1 MEPVT
6 QGAKAS
12 ASQINTCLEAIES
25 TGSSI
30 LTSLYDF
37 QELTM
42 VQYQNRR
49 SYINSKK
56 VLANRVPG
64 PGTPINISAGDFA
77 YIDQG
82 LTTCSLRGDS
92 GSCTTKET
100 AVTFQHSTSASFT
113 ASTGQVNNLDTTG
126 ELFQVISDTIPTGT
140 FNITIPS
147 PIACNLVV
155 FDMLASPGSPTIS
168 VSVSPD
174 NINFTP
180 FTNISINGSTVTA
193 CGPQTDTN
201 YVQVVITPDN
211 PDLLNGISYSFGI
224 TALTVRGSSFA
235 LRSQFCS
242 VPITFSPISA
252 NLYFGTQD
260 TVGVTYYIS
269 TVSTPT
275 TVTSPVTAFVQ
286 YPPNSIIPITGAS
299 YISNLGLSLTAIGG
313 STNGLITVT
322 LPTNLYLPSLRVTE
336 TISGVEYYK
345 RIAPALSVSDT
356 NISYIANEY
365 IVVSGMEVILIT
377 SASLTSRIFNV
388 YYSCGPSSIDLTMT
402 AILDSPNTGSSPIFR
417 QAYFEAA

>member
-6 QGAKAS
+6 QGAQAS
-12 ASQINTCLEAIES
+12 ASRINTCLEAIES

-42 VQYQNRR
+42 VQYQNRQ

-100 AVTFQHSTSASFT
+100 AITFQNFTNASFT
-113 ASTGQVNNLDTTG
+113 SSTGQVNNLDTNG

-147 PIACNLVV
+147 PIASNLIV

-180 FTNISINGSTVTA
+180 FTNISINGSTVTT

-201 YVQVVITPDN
+201 YVQIVITPDN

-224 TALTVRGSSFA
+224 TSLTARGSSFA

-242 VPITFSPISA
+242 VPIQFSPISA

-260 TVGVTYYIS
+260 TVGITYYIS
-269 TVSTPT
+269 LSSTT
-275 TVTSPVTAFVQ
+275 TTSFVQ
-286 YPPNSIIPITGAS
+286 CTPNSIIPIPGATYVS
-299 YISNLGLSLTAIGG
+299 HQELPAAPISL
-313 STNGLITVT
+313 STNGMIFTT

-345 RIAPALSVSDT
+345 AITPSLSTTDT
-356 NISYIANEY
+356 NIGKIANEY
-365 IVVSGMEVILIT
+365 MVVSGTNIILIT

-388 YYSCGPSSIDLTMT
+388 YYSSGPSSIYVTMT
-402 AILDSPNTGSSPIFR
+402 AILDSTTTGSSPIFR